1 MEGGDGMTSA
11 ILGEAVGH
19 ALAQQDAK
27 LAFEMLLLNEQ
38 ARHRYDH
45 GEHIGVCI
53 VKEADADCEGRE
65 DAGRALQDENAL
77 LKARL
82 AAQTQEQSDMY
93 QYLHAKLDAQVAASA
108 ALEAELL
115 AARREREQLE
125 ETHAAAAGEQ
135 LEQHA
140 EVERMLRRELARLRH
155 ELDQVQLFV
164 EEKAELEADR
174 ASLRLK
180 VETQRAE
187 FDEAARELERRALV
201 ERERA
206 KQELLARMAQTKEA
220 LVARTEGQLSAATRR
235 AMMESEHAV
244 DELAFQSR
252 EADKLLARVAD
263 MERELRALR
272 VANGVLEANERVLA
286 RKTRVYQR
294 IVQKLRR
301 AGDRRALAALLPAE
315 DAALVEGDESESN
328 EEAGS
333 FNEAEEDAAEAE
345 EDRARLR
352 ARAEALEARLAR
364 ALEWMRAF
372 EREKR
377 FALAQQDEVLQFL
390 LSALSRE
397 ELRKEAAVEATQS
410 AQQQQRAASSAV
422 EATTTMADFVR
433 LFPLQ
438 APLDELAPGE
448 ARALLRF
455 LVDKLRRYQQ
465 KVAVVY
471 ADPKARDALERQL
484 GVELPPLHASASSA
498 ASAAAASPGP
508 ASPLKRRVF
517 AHVAAA
523 VTSARDEL
531 ETDARPAR
539 SPARGAVAPEL
550 LAVASAEFNFFN
562 TGPAR
567 KTLKLPANSSST
579 SSSSSAMRKS
589 PASTV
594 ARSPVKRSG
603 LEVVAPAVRLAP
615 SASTAELLTPWSAAG
630 PSDGDAF

>member
-11 ILGEAVGH
+11 ILSEAVGH

-38 ARHRYDH
+38 ARH
-45 GEHIGVCI
+45 
-53 VKEADADCEGRE
+53 RE

-108 ALEAELL
+108 ALEAELS

-125 ETHAAAAGEQ
+125 EAHAAAAGEQ
-135 LEQHA
+135 LEQRA
-140 EVERMLRRELARLRH
+140 
-155 ELDQVQLFV
+155 

-174 ASLRLK
+174 AALRLT

-315 DAALVEGDESESN
+315 DAAL
-328 EEAGS
+328 
-333 FNEAEEDAAEAE
+333 
-345 EDRARLR
+345 
-352 ARAEALEARLAR
+352 
-364 ALEWMRAF
+364 
-372 EREKR
+372 REKR

-390 LSALSRE
+390 LGALSRE
-397 ELRKEAAVEATQS
+397 ELRKEAAAEAAQS
-410 AQQQQRAASSAV
+410 AQQQPQQQQQRTALPAAA
-422 EATTTMADFVR
+422 ETTTTMAGLAR

-465 KVAVVY
+465 KVAV
-471 ADPKARDALERQL
+471 
-484 GVELPPLHASASSA
+484 
-498 ASAAAASPGP
+498 
-508 ASPLKRRVF
+508 
-517 AHVAAA
+517 
-523 VTSARDEL
+523 
-531 ETDARPAR
+531 
-539 SPARGAVAPEL
+539 
-550 LAVASAEFNFFN
+550 
-562 TGPAR
+562 
-567 KTLKLPANSSST
+567 
-579 SSSSSAMRKS
+579 
-589 PASTV
+589 
-594 ARSPVKRSG
+594 
-603 LEVVAPAVRLAP
+603 
-615 SASTAELLTPWSAAG
+615 
-630 PSDGDAF
+630 